1 MIWGQACWLR
11 LEIPALGRLRRCE
24 LEANLGYTTRLGSGE
39 RTNSQLP
46 GFLASPCLGAILCSL
61 LGLGDLVVSVGGD
74 VGVTQE
80 EGWRSQD

>member
-24 LEANLGYTTRLGSGE
+24 LEANLGYIMRSVG

-46 GFLASPCLGAILCSL
+46 LVPCKPLPCGISRFPGKQGL
-61 LGLGDLVVSVGGD
+61 LGPGDLVVKWGD
-74 VGVTQE
+74 VGVV
-80 EGWRSQD
+80 